1 MRSLHEELERY
12 YKQSHLGRLEEALA
26 DIDSIADSFS
36 RMGAAVEPVWL
47 HQSAVELAKRQGL
60 YGIAEIPE
68 LSSGVAPQFDVAA
81 AAATHMSLSEGAHT
95 VSAKHLIREEA
106 RRLSEGISGRLDLRL
121 AAQAAAHASSLSNP
135 LNLYRSQDLG
145 EDLLANYASPV
156 SRPDLFGGSEMD
168 KIAAR
173 IGIVGISA
181 EAVRLQHEALS
192 HRLAGS
198 AVFDQAYELAQAAQ
212 QYHLDDYL
220 DPFKTSVGPLTDKML
235 YLNSLDSIRS
245 EEHLRSFVQASTVAD
260 ILGNSRGY
268 GFEAQQ
274 ALAMLTQQAI
284 PQFDSVQEY
293 GHVLKAAGI
302 ALAPWPHIR
311 LLTIGE
317 RRKRLR
323 QRVDARQESKHAK
336 KAWTVFHRH
345 ELTLREIIDMA
356 MTDRYGEDWPHERLE
371 KCGCRTLLGR
381 WKNRGGDLLDH
392 ADYDQYIEIMCDD
405 EHFENVFSIGFEES
419 DELRRLLTKARK
431 LRAAVMHFHPFTK
444 EDLRDLRTT
453 WKAIEAGLLG
463 LTSEYEMVYH

>member
-1 MRSLHEELERY
+1 MRSLHEAFERY

-26 DIDSIADSFS
+26 NIDPIADSFS
-36 RMGAAVEPVWL
+36 RMGAAVEPFGL
-47 HQSAVELAKRQGL
+47 HQSAVEVAKRQGL
-60 YGIAEIPE
+60 YGIAEIPD
-68 LSSGVAPQFDVAA
+68 LSSSAASQFDVAA
-81 AAATHMSLSEGAHT
+81 SHALSAE
-95 VSAKHLIREEA
+95 HLIREEA
-106 RRLSEGISGRLDLRL
+106 RRLSGGISGPLDLRS

-156 SRPDLFGGSEMD
+156 SRPDLFRGSEMD
-168 KIAAR
+168 KIVAR

-381 WKNRGGDLLDH
+381 WKNRGGDLLGH

-405 EHFENVFSIGFEES
+405 EHFENVFSIGFEDS

-444 EDLRDLRTT
+444 ICGIYAPPGRRLRL
-453 WKAIEAGLLG
+453 A
-463 LTSEYEMVYH
+463 Y